1 MHSSTLEMI
10 GIDYLKYVGD
20 IGYRVKRELVIE
32 KFLIK
37 GTDQINMG
45 LVQAYR
51 DWQGCNHV
59 LRNQTHFMFCQTLQE
74 AEIIEYL

>member
-1 MHSSTLEMI
+1 MI

-20 IGYRVKRELVIE
+20 TGYRVKRELE
-32 KFLIK
+32 FSKFIIK

-51 DWQGCNHV
+51 DWQGCDHV
-59 LRNQTHFMFCQTLQE
+59 LRSQTHFIFCQTIEE
-74 AEIIEYL
+74 AEIIEII

>member
-10 GIDYLKYVGD
+10 GIDYIKYTSD
-20 IGYRVKRELVIE
+20 NSYRVKRDIMIT
-32 KFLIK
+32 KFVIK
-37 GTDQINMG
+37 GTDQINMD

-51 DWQGCNHV
+51 DWLGCDHV
-59 LRNQTHFMFCQTLQE
+59 LRSQTHFMFCQTIQE

>member
-10 GIDYLKYVGD
+10 GIDYIKYTSD
-20 IGYRVKRELVIE
+20 NSYRVKRDIMIT
-32 KFLIK
+32 KFVIK
-37 GTDQINMG
+37 GTDQINMN

-51 DWQGCNHV
+51 DWLGCDHV
-59 LRNQTHFMFCQTLQE
+59 LRNQTHFMFCQTIQE